1 MPTIVESETKN
12 MQFNPEGLSKALNED
27 IKDLKAAS
35 NGKPITM
42 TVRLLNP
49 QEEGQTPD
57 EHSFLITHLG
67 EISYDQEDDSFM
79 ILYKKGIRDTDFQET
94 RISINSP
101 MCFLFKP
108 QTKPFPL
115 YISDKND
122 PHSFRR
128 I

>member
-12 MQFNPEGLSKALNED
+12 TQFNPEGLSKALNED

-79 ILYKKGIRDTDFQET
+79 ILYK
-94 RISINSP
+94 
-101 MCFLFKP
+101 
-108 QTKPFPL
+108 
-115 YISDKND
+115 
-122 PHSFRR
+122 
-128 I
+128 